1 MRIFLYIF
9 LGYLSIVQTYAL
21 SIDIQGNSNN
31 ILGIDNTRLREGRVG
46 LSDIPLAIRNAIDF
60 FMGIAATVAVIFI
73 VIGAY
78 KILFGS
84 LQQDKT
90 KGRDTIIA
98 ALGGFALA
106 ALSWMIIR
114 LIISNFS

>member
-1 MRIFLYIF
+1 MKTFIYIAVW
-9 LGYLSIVQTYAL
+9 YLSIVQGYA
-21 SIDIQGNSNN
+21 SSDN
-31 ILGIDNTRLREGRVG
+31 ILGISNSRLRSGRVW

-60 FMGIAATVAVIFI
+60 FMWIAATIAVIFI

-78 KILFGS
+78 KILFWS

-98 ALGGFALA
+98 ALWGFALA

>member
-1 MRIFLYIF
+1 MRIFFYTL
-9 LGYLSIVQTYAL
+9 LGYISIAQSYA
-21 SIDIQGNSNN
+21 STDN
-31 ILGIDNTRLREGRVG
+31 ILGISNNRLRTWRVW
-46 LSDIPLAIRNAIDF
+46 LDDIPLAIRNAIDF
-60 FMGIAATVAVIFI
+60 FMGIAATIAVIFI

-78 KILFGS
+78 KILFWS

-106 ALSWMIIR
+106 ALSWMIVR

>member
-1 MRIFLYIF
+1 MKKIFFF
-9 LGYLSIVQTYAL
+9 LLTYLTIVNQSFAADNYL
-21 SIDIQGNSNN
+21 WISN
-31 ILGIDNTRLREGRVG
+31 GRLRSWNVDIH
-46 LSDIPLAIRNAIDF
+46 DIPLAIRSAINF
-60 FMGIAATVAVIFI
+60 FMWIAGTIAVIFV

-90 KGRDTIIA
+90 KWRDTIIM

-106 ALSWMIIR
+106 ALSWMIVGMI
-114 LIISNFS
+114 LDNLG

>member
-1 MRIFLYIF
+1 MK
-9 LGYLSIVQTYAL
+9 
-21 SIDIQGNSNN
+21 N
-31 ILGIDNTRLREGRVG
+31 ILFSLLAYITIVTQAFAADNYLGISNGRLRKGNVDID
-46 LSDIPLAIRNAIDF
+46 DIPLAIRSAINF
-60 FMGIAATVAVIFI
+60 FMWIAGTIAVIFV

-90 KGRDTIIA
+90 KWRDTIIM

-106 ALSWMIIR
+106 ALSWMIVGMI
-114 LIISNFS
+114 LDNLS